1 MFNRMKILRQIFF
14 LFSLCSAAL
23 SASAKDVEISGS
35 GGKSWDS
42 FGIETGDNII
52 ATSVGGAL
60 DVHTMPAS
68 FELGNVTVNAAEE
81 MNKFSFN
88 MGRDNGERANLKI
101 NGDLNANSETFF
113 YGGTLEI
120 TGDVNITTSPDGGVS
135 AFGYNSSGTLEK
147 FIVGGNFYTSY
158 NARWSEAAMVAT
170 FSSSRT
176 QEEYNAAYWSDAD
189 IDIKGSVTVEQYA
202 LKIYTSINSGGKYT
216 KNVYAKFG
224 ALVATNSNARVNVMI
239 SNQPQPVEGG
249 ILNLMITGNGADY
262 ANSTATF
269 AGSLEAQ
276 SKGGMHLLMNSG
288 DGKLVQVI
296 QGNANIYAGVTM
308 MSGTLLLNF
317 NNSSNHGDLNMQGG
331 KFGSAVAAGG
341 TFGFNDIVYKG
352 GTISLVMESATAFD
366 TLTLAGTIRF
376 ADDAAAGAKV
386 TFDFGS
392 DLMWLVDSE
401 SNGGLGEKIISFSSP
416 TSLSDGDFAANFYEN
431 SGDMYM
437 ADFTVLDDGLYVKYV
452 AVPEPAEIAAV
463 IGALALAFAARRRSR
478 RGL

>member
-1 MFNRMKILRQIFF
+1 MKFAKQIF
-14 LFSLCSAAL
+14 LLISLCGAAFSAA
-23 SASAKDVEISGS
+23 AKDVDISGT
-35 GGKSWDS
+35 GNKSWS
-42 FGIETGDNII
+42 SLGLEAGDNIT
-52 ATSVGGAL
+52 ATVTAAKDGDSLTITNISG
-60 DVHTMPAS
+60 S
-68 FELGNVTVNAAEE
+68 FELGNVTVNAAET
-81 MNKFSFN
+81 
-88 MGRDNGERANLKI
+88 MGRLSFAMGELSNLKI
-101 NGDLNANSETFF
+101 NGDLNVSSETFF

-120 TGDVNITTSPDGGVS
+120 AGDVNITTVPEGKVS

-147 FIVGGNFYTSY
+147 LIVGGNFYTSY
-158 NARWSEAAMVAT
+158 NSQWSEAAMIAT

-224 ALVATNSNARVNVMI
+224 ALVATNSNARVNVMS
-239 SNQPQPVEGG
+239 SNQPPPVERG

-276 SKGGMHLLMNSG
+276 PNGGMHLLMNSG
-288 DGKLVQVI
+288 DGGLIQVI
-296 QGNANIYAGVTM
+296 QGNANIYDGVTM

-331 KFGSAVAAGG
+331 RFGSAVAAGG

-366 TLTLAGTIRF
+366 KLTLAGTIRF

-392 DLMWLVDSE
+392 DLMWLVDS
-401 SNGGLGEKIISFSSP
+401 SANGGLGEKIISFSSP

>member
-1 MFNRMKILRQIFF
+1 M
-14 LFSLCSAAL
+14 
-23 SASAKDVEISGS
+23 
-35 GGKSWDS
+35 
-42 FGIETGDNII
+42 I
-52 ATSVGGAL
+52 AV
-60 DVHTMPAS
+60 
-68 FELGNVTVNAAEE
+68 
-81 MNKFSFN
+81 
-88 MGRDNGERANLKI
+88 
-101 NGDLNANSETFF
+101 
-113 YGGTLEI
+113 
-120 TGDVNITTSPDGGVS
+120 
-135 AFGYNSSGTLEK
+135 
-147 FIVGGNFYTSY
+147 
-158 NARWSEAAMVAT
+158 

-202 LKIYTSINSGGKYT
+202 LKIYTSVNSGGKYT

-239 SNQPQPVEGG
+239 SNEPPPVERG

-269 AGSLEAQ
+269 AGSLATQ
-276 SKGGMHLLMNSG
+276 SNGGMHLLMNSG
-288 DGKLVQVI
+288 DGGLIQVI
-296 QGNANIYAGVTM
+296 QGNANIYDGVTM

-331 KFGSAVAAGG
+331 RFGSSVAAGG

-366 TLTLAGTIRF
+366 KLTLAGTIRF

-392 DLMWLVDSE
+392 DLMWLVDSGANE
-401 SNGGLGEKIISFSSP
+401 GLGEKIISFSSP

-431 SGDMYM
+431 SGDTYM

>member
-1 MFNRMKILRQIFF
+1 MKFAKQIF
-14 LFSLCSAAL
+14 LLISLCGAAFSAA
-23 SASAKDVEISGS
+23 AKDVDISGT
-35 GGKSWDS
+35 GNKSWS
-42 FGIETGDNII
+42 SLGLEAGDNIT
-52 ATSVGGAL
+52 ATVTAAKDGDSLTITNISG
-60 DVHTMPAS
+60 S
-68 FELGNVTVNAAEE
+68 FELGNVTVNAAET
-81 MNKFSFN
+81 
-88 MGRDNGERANLKI
+88 MGRLSFAMGELSNLKI
-101 NGDLNANSETFF
+101 NGDLNVSSETFF

-120 TGDVNITTSPDGGVS
+120 AGDVNITTVPEGKVS

-147 FIVGGNFYTSY
+147 LIVGGNFYTSY
-158 NARWSEAAMVAT
+158 NSQWSEAAMIAT

-239 SNQPQPVEGG
+239 SNQPPPVERG

-269 AGSLEAQ
+269 AGSLATQ
-276 SKGGMHLLMNSG
+276 SNGGMHLLMNSG
-288 DGKLVQVI
+288 DGGLIQVI
-296 QGNANIYAGVTM
+296 QGNANIYDGVTM

-317 NNSSNHGDLNMQGG
+317 NDSSNHGDLNMQGG

>member
-1 MFNRMKILRQIFF
+1 MKFAKQIF
-14 LFSLCSAAL
+14 LLISLCGAAFSAA
-23 SASAKDVEISGS
+23 AKDVDISGT
-35 GGKSWDS
+35 GNKSWS
-42 FGIETGDNII
+42 SLGLEAGDNIT
-52 ATSVGGAL
+52 ATVTAAKDGDSLTITNISG
-60 DVHTMPAS
+60 S
-68 FELGNVTVNAAEE
+68 FELGNVTVNAAET
-81 MNKFSFN
+81 
-88 MGRDNGERANLKI
+88 MGRLSFAMEELSNLKI
-101 NGDLNANSETFF
+101 NGDLNVSSETFF

-120 TGDVNITTSPDGGVS
+120 AGNVNITTVPEGKVS

-158 NARWSEAAMVAT
+158 NAQWSEAAMIAT

-202 LKIYTSINSGGKYT
+202 LKIYTSINSGSKYT

-269 AGSLEAQ
+269 AGSLATQ
-276 SKGGMHLLMNSG
+276 SNGGMHLLMNSG
-288 DGKLVQVI
+288 DGGLIQVI
-296 QGNANIYAGVTM
+296 QGNANIYDGVTM

-331 KFGSAVAAGG
+331 RFGSSVAAGG

-392 DLMWLVDSE
+392 DLMWLVDS
-401 SNGGLGEKIISFSSP
+401 SANGGLGEKIISFSSP

-431 SGDMYM
+431 SGDTYM

-463 IGALALAFAARRRSR
+463 IGALALAFAARRRSG

>member
-1 MFNRMKILRQIFF
+1 MKFAKQIF
-14 LFSLCSAAL
+14 LLISLCGAAFSAA
-23 SASAKDVEISGS
+23 AKDVDISGT
-35 GGKSWDS
+35 GNKSWS
-42 FGIETGDNII
+42 SLGLEAGDNIT
-52 ATSVGGAL
+52 ATVTAAKDGDSLTITNISG
-60 DVHTMPAS
+60 S
-68 FELGNVTVNAAEE
+68 FELGNVTVNAAET
-81 MNKFSFN
+81 
-88 MGRDNGERANLKI
+88 MGRLSFAMGELSNLKI
-101 NGDLNANSETFF
+101 NGDLNVSSETFF

-120 TGDVNITTSPDGGVS
+120 AGDVNITTVPEGKVS

-158 NARWSEAAMVAT
+158 NSKWSEAAMIAT

-224 ALVATNSNARVNVMI
+224 ALVATNSNARVNVMT
-239 SNQPQPVEGG
+239 SNSPAPAERGV
-249 ILNLMITGNGADY
+249 LNLMITGNGADY
-262 ANSTATF
+262 ANNTATF
-269 AGSLEAQ
+269 AGGLSSSAT
-276 SKGGMHLLMNSG
+276 SGGMHLLMNSG

-296 QGNANIYAGVTM
+296 QGNAGIYDGVTM

-331 KFGSAVAAGG
+331 RFGSSVAAGG

-366 TLTLAGTIRF
+366 KLTLAGTIRF

-392 DLMWLVDSE
+392 DLMWLVDSGA
-401 SNGGLGEKIISFSSP
+401 NGGLGEKIISFSSP

-431 SGDMYM
+431 SGDTYM

-463 IGALALAFAARRRSR
+463 IGALALAFAARRRSG

>member
-1 MFNRMKILRQIFF
+1 MKFAKQIF
-14 LFSLCSAAL
+14 LLISLCGAAFSAA
-23 SASAKDVEISGS
+23 AKDVDISGT
-35 GGKSWDS
+35 GNKSWS
-42 FGIETGDNII
+42 SLGLEAGDNIT
-52 ATSVGGAL
+52 ATVTAAKDGDSLTITNISG
-60 DVHTMPAS
+60 S
-68 FELGNVTVNAAEE
+68 FELGNVTVNAAET
-81 MNKFSFN
+81 
-88 MGRDNGERANLKI
+88 MGRLSFAMGELSNLKI
-101 NGDLNANSETFF
+101 NGDLNVSSETFF

-120 TGDVNITTSPDGGVS
+120 AGNVNITTVPEGKVS

-147 FIVGGNFYTSY
+147 LIVGGNFYTSY
-158 NARWSEAAMVAT
+158 NSQWSEAAMIAT

-202 LKIYTSINSGGKYT
+202 LKIYTSVNSGGKYT

-239 SNQPQPVEGG
+239 SNQPSPVERG
-249 ILNLMITGNGADY
+249 ILNLMITGNGAGY

-269 AGSLEAQ
+269 AGSLATQ
-276 SKGGMHLLMNSG
+276 SNGGMHLLMNSG
-288 DGKLVQVI
+288 DGGLIQVI
-296 QGNANIYAGVTM
+296 QGNANIYDGVTM

-317 NNSSNHGDLNMQGG
+317 NDSSNHGDLNMQGG
-331 KFGSAVAAGG
+331 RFGSAVAAGG

-366 TLTLAGTIRF
+366 KLTLAGTIRF

-392 DLMWLVDSE
+392 DLMWLVDSGANE
-401 SNGGLGEKIISFSSP
+401 GLGEKIISFTSP

-431 SGDMYM
+431 SGDTYM